1 MPTAHLDPR
10 FSAPAEGPVDWETAQ
25 QFAVV
30 DGAFVHADESL
41 RGDDSGS
48 AHAFAVVP
56 GRVFAFG
63 RGEPYSQ
70 TRFTFPTRDGGA
82 GSPTTGSELA

>member
-10 FSAPAEGPVDWETAQ
+10 FSAPAAGPVDWETAQ
-25 QFAVV
+25 QFDVV

-41 RGDDSGS
+41 PGEDPGS

-63 RGEPYSQ
+63 RGEPSSQ
-70 TRFTFPTRDGGA
+70 TRCTFPTRDGRGQ
-82 GSPTTGSELA
+82 SDHRE